1 MMAANPALAAACD
14 AIEYRITSEWGDGH
28 NAAVSLT
35 TGSEGID
42 GWTVQFDLPG
52 GSQVQNAWN
61 VDWHQ
66 SGATFTG
73 ADWRCGLAAVSED
86 FSVRYSGMHAPGETV
101 DFSLRSGETH
111 LMLVVAATPSQH
123 RDYPMWEVGVGDPF
137 PYRLDIA
144 GATPA

>member
-1 MMAANPALAAACD
+1 MESPRTSTGRKRIGTAAALCGALIAGTMTMMAANPALAAACD

-35 TGSEGID
+35 TGSEDID

-66 SGATFTG
+66 SGATFPARTG
-73 ADWRCGLAAVSED
+73 ASASQRSPRTSRCATAGCAPRARPWTSASAAV
-86 FSVRYSGMHAPGETV
+86 RRT
-101 DFSLRSGETH
+101 
-111 LMLVVAATPSQH
+111 
-123 RDYPMWEVGVGDPF
+123 
-137 PYRLDIA
+137 
-144 GATPA
+144 